1 MHASFI
7 AIETLWLTVV
17 LGGTDICSD
26 GFFKK
31 FNTVI
36 TVLYI
41 NYSRY
46 ARYNKYEHLDD
57 KK

>member
-1 MHASFI
+1 MLIIRKRFVG
-7 AIETLWLTVV
+7 LKVV
-17 LGGTDICSD
+17 LGGIDICSD
-26 GFFKK
+26 SYYVK

-41 NYSRY
+41 DYSRY
-46 ARYNKYEHLDD
+46 ARYNKFQHLYD